1 MAAHTYKQNKQNK
14 QAFQKKSEGRKARI
28 RDEKSA
34 GFRAARVILNKRG
47 NAESAADKSH
57 IRFEGV
63 PIQSGVRKAEN
74 SEKGVSTLW
83 GIV

>member
-1 MAAHTYKQNKQNK
+1 MAAHTYKQNK

-28 RDEKSA
+28 REEKPS
-34 GFRAARVILNKRG
+34 GFRAARVILNTRE
-47 NAESAADKSH
+47 NAVSAADKSH

-63 PIQSGVRKAEN
+63 PIQSGVQKAEN

>member
-57 IRFEGV
+57 IRFEGGADTKRC
-63 PIQSGVRKAEN
+63 PKRRK
-74 SEKGVSTLW
+74 L
-83 GIV
+83 